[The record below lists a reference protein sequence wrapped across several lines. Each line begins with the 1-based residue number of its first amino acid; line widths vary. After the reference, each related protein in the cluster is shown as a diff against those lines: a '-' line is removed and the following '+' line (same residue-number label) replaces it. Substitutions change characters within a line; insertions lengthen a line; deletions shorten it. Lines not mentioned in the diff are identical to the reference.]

1 MKEYDDLLEHDSQFG
16 ARAREFAS
24 KVKDVTEYLAQVGL
38 RPPKKKIEQNVIYQD
53 PCHLLHAQKIK
64 SQPRELLKAIGC
76 KLVEIPHADQCC
88 GSAGVYNVAQNE
100 LSMKIL
106 DAKMDD
112 ISSVSAD
119 LLATGNV
126 GCMIQI
132 RAGVD
137 QRKMNLP
144 VKHVMELLEEAYT

>member
-1 MKEYDDLLEHDSQFG
+1 M
-16 ARAREFAS
+16 
-24 KVKDVTEYLAQVGL
+24 V
-38 RPPKKKIEQNVIYQD
+38 
-53 PCHLLHAQKIK
+53 
-64 SQPRELLKAIGC
+64 
-76 KLVEIPHADQCC
+76 
-88 GSAGVYNVAQNE
+88 QNE

-119 LLATGNV
+119 MLATGNV
-126 GCMIQI
+126 GCMIQL

-144 VKHVMELLEEAYT
+144 VRHVMELLEEAYT